1 MEMRICVVSY
11 HYIIQQIAYESNY
24 NTKNTEICCKRTF
37 DSHTVFTIY
46 CL

>member
-11 HYIIQQIAYESNY
+11 HYIIQQIAYKSNY

-46 CL
+46 CF